1 MLIGQIITSE
11 GKLKASL
18 IINSSQFSDK
28 EDTIEETFHSTEI
41 QLPREKNKQTNNQTL
56 KCRWNKITKLDL
68 NKKEMME
75 V

>member
-41 QLPREKNKQTNNQTL
+41 QLPREKKTNNQTL

>member
-41 QLPREKNKQTNNQTL
+41 QLPREKNKQTTRHLSVDEIKSQN
-56 KCRWNKITKLDL
+56 
-68 NKKEMME
+68 
-75 V
+75 